1 VIDSGL
7 ARRARYDKAAGT
19 TQLVTERVSQAA
31 ATQRAGR
38 AARQAPGIAYRLWEE
53 AATAG
58 LPRFDPPEIL
68 EADLSALTLDCAIW
82 GVTDP
87 AALGWLDPP
96 PAAALAE
103 ARKRLCELDAVDD
116 AGRPTDHGRALSKLP
131 LPPRLAHML
140 IVASAMGLGTVAS
153 HLAVLLSERGL
164 GGSDPD
170 IDIRLSRWRNER
182 GPRADAARKL
192 ALLWYSLVEASQ
204 APSPAPA
211 EHEVATCIA
220 LAFPDRIAKRR
231 DASGE
236 HWAAT
241 GGRGYRFDPV
251 HPLARSEW
259 LAVADVQG
267 AAGGAR
273 ITAAAAIDLAMVERL
288 FASRIET
295 GSTARFDPQTRRV
308 DAITGRRL
316 GAIILAQGRDMT
328 LGAEAIAAALVEGVR
343 THGIGII
350 AWPEPAQRL
359 RTRAA
364 YAGIDAI
371 GDAALIDRIEDWFP
385 PLIAGKRGLD
395 DIDPASL
402 CHALAGLLDWDGRK
416 ALEDRAPAEFVSPA
430 DTRHAIDYAAHAGP
444 TVTLRVQAMF
454 GLDVHPVIGVARM
467 PLILSLT
474 SPAGRPI
481 QTTRDLP
488 GFWRSSWADV
498 AKDMRGA
505 YPKHNWPERPW
516 EATASLK
523 TKNALA
529 RG

>member
-1 VIDSGL
+1 
-7 ARRARYDKAAGT
+7 
-19 TQLVTERVSQAA
+19 
-31 ATQRAGR
+31 
-38 AARQAPGIAYRLWEE
+38 
-53 AATAG
+53 
-58 LPRFDPPEIL
+58 
-68 EADLSALTLDCAIW
+68 
-82 GVTDP
+82 
-87 AALGWLDPP
+87 
-96 PAAALAE
+96 
-103 ARKRLCELDAVDD
+103 
-116 AGRPTDHGRALSKLP
+116 
-131 LPPRLAHML
+131 
-140 IVASAMGLGTVAS
+140 
-153 HLAVLLSERGL
+153 
-164 GGSDPD
+164 
-170 IDIRLSRWRNER
+170 
-182 GPRADAARKL
+182 
-192 ALLWYSLVEASQ
+192 
-204 APSPAPA
+204 
-211 EHEVATCIA
+211 
-220 LAFPDRIAKRR
+220 
-231 DASGE
+231 
-236 HWAAT
+236 
-241 GGRGYRFDPV
+241 
-251 HPLARSEW
+251 
-259 LAVADVQG
+259 
-267 AAGGAR
+267 
-273 ITAAAAIDLAMVERL
+273 
-288 FASRIET
+288 
-295 GSTARFDPQTRRV
+295 
-308 DAITGRRL
+308 
-316 GAIILAQGRDMT
+316 MT
-328 LGAEAIAAALVEGVR
+328 LGAEAIAAALVKGVR
-343 THGIGII
+343 THGIGLI

-402 CHALAGLLDWDGRK
+402 CQALAGLLDWDGRK